1 MLAYQLGWIGLLLD
15 WEHAEQEGHVMH
27 MPAPPEYSWN
37 RLGELYEMFYET

>member
-27 MPAPPEYSWN
+27 MPAPEYSWN
-37 RLGELYEMFYET
+37 RLGELYEMFYDT